1 MNLDGG
7 EFILWLS
14 QKKKISQRLSI
25 PMEKIVIFRSE
36 LKKLGAVTL
45 LKMAFSQKEKR
56 CVLSGLCPFY
66 LNYKGYGFCVSEIL
80 GEGCQDEKLRES
92 CPDKEAQGENQ
103 CSDSFLQLSI
113 GL

>member
-1 MNLDGG
+1 MNLGG
-7 EFILWLS
+7 GGHYPWLG
-14 QKKKISQRLSI
+14 KKRNISKRWST

-56 CVLSGLCPFY
+56 CVLIGLCPFY

-92 CPDKEAQGENQ
+92 CPDKEVQGENQ
-103 CSDSFLQLSI
+103 CSDNLLQLSI